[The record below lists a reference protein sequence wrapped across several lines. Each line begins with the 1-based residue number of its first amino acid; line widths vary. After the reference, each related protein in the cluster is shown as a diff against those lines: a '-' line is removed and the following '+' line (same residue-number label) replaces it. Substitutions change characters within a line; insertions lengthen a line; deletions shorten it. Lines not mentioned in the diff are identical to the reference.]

1 MYMVKQPQERR
12 LQRETEGNMIEE
24 KMASGQGKK
33 HSFWS
38 PSNVVPVSSC
48 QVCDV
53 YTPPHRPIFHNSLP
67 TSHLAQI
74 INNSSFPT
82 ICSWRQV
89 VRPGKSIFSKCEPHT
104 PKSSRST
111 TGMTPLGWTKWSALR
126 KFDRIVKNPPNCIS
140 CPHKFAKLFF
150 LHLYG

>member
-82 ICSWRQV
+82 ICSWRQWL
-89 VRPGKSIFSKCEPHT
+89 RNSTFLFALSSEGLHT
-104 PKSSRST
+104 N
-111 TGMTPLGWTKWSALR
+111 
-126 KFDRIVKNPPNCIS
+126 D
-140 CPHKFAKLFF
+140 
-150 LHLYG
+150 LYGWCFYIYKPKMKIIYSSNRAHIGAQNEKRPKNGRFLVLFRWLPMQ